1 VADLAPGWGW
11 PRSDAT
17 WSSASTTAQ
26 RRATGGRLAFRVALP
41 ASAGASVTRMSPSLP
56 GLRPSTI
63 EVDGRAVALD
73 TGGAGPPVLL
83 LHGFPQTRH
92 AWRLV
97 APQLTDRFAVV

>member
-1 VADLAPGWGW
+1 V
-11 PRSDAT
+11 
-17 WSSASTTAQ
+17 Q
-26 RRATGGRLAFRVALP
+26 RIANKGTSGSGAGRP
-41 ASAGASVTRMSPSLP
+41 AAGASVTRMSPSLP